1 MSQLIQTKIS
11 AVRSKNNAVSAAR
24 GAAAIAGAAIVLL
37 AATMLLD
44 WLFELP
50 RFVRA
55 GMLALDIGV
64 LGYLLGVH
72 VLAPI
77 FWGPDDEDIALMVE
91 HAMPEFNTR
100 LIAAVQFV
108 KPKAVPAGASPGL
121 VRAMIRE
128 AEQLAEPKDFAGIIK
143 SDPALRTMA
152 MSAFIL
158 FLGVGSFT
166 WTRDVSFDLLRRA
179 FLANVDVP
187 RNTRVRSET
196 GDRLVAIGDPIALEA
211 VARGVLPD
219 SGKVE
224 LRFESGRKQTF
235 TIDKVA
241 EIGDHYSRT
250 IDNVQE
256 SFSYRIRINDG
267 VSSWSRVQAL
277 PRPTVVAVEFQQKY
291 PQYTKRG
298 VERRSPGDLSLL
310 VGSELQVKVTAS
322 KAIVAGSIRLV
333 GLERDEAM
341 KTSAAEA
348 SGSFQIPARSLT
360 GISFRLVDEHGI
372 GSKGETVYPID
383 LILDKEPFVKVV
395 APERKEELATQQAR
409 VLVGFEATDDIGVE
423 SVALKWKYDTQENG
437 SASSIPLDLADQLD
451 RRQVKRRYEFDLGKL
466 RPLPPEGSAI
476 EWWIEVTDG
485 NTITGPGRYAS
496 DHYRVRIVS
505 ELEKRTD
512 LLNRLNDQLGTID
525 YVTQDQEKLNQKLG
539 ALITEK
545 R

>member
-1 MSQLIQTKIS
+1 MSQLIQSKIS

-24 GAAAIAGAAIVLL
+24 GFAAIAGAAVVLL

-44 WLFELP
+44 WLLELP
-50 RFVRA
+50 RPVRA
-55 GMLALDIGV
+55 GLLALDIGV
-64 LGYLLGVH
+64 LGYILGVR

-77 FWGPDDEDIALMVE
+77 FWGPDDEDIALLVE

-108 KPKAVPAGASPGL
+108 KPRAISAGSSAGL
-121 VRAMIRE
+121 VRAMIRQTE
-128 AEQLAEPKDFAGIIK
+128 SLAGPKDFTSVVKA
-143 SDPALRTMA
+143 DPMLRTMA

-158 FLGVGSFT
+158 LAGVGSFT
-166 WTRDVSFDLLRRA
+166 WSRDVSFDLLRRA

-187 RNTRVRSET
+187 RNTRVKSVTE
-196 GDRLVAIGDPIALEA
+196 DKVIPIGDPITLEA
-211 VARGVLPD
+211 AARGVLPA

-224 LRFESGRKQTF
+224 LRFESGRKQAF
-235 TIDKVA
+235 TIDKA
-241 EIGDHYSRT
+241 ADSSEFYSRT

-267 VSSWSRVQAL
+267 LTSWFKVQAV

-322 KAIVAGSIRLV
+322 KAIKDGKIRLV
-333 GLERDEAM
+333 GLEREEAM
-341 KTSAAEA
+341 TVESAEA
-348 SGSFQIPARSLT
+348 AGAFQVPARGLT
-360 GISFRLVDEHGI
+360 GIAFRLIDEHGI
-372 GSKGETVYPID
+372 ESRGETVYPID
-383 LILDKEPFVKVV
+383 LILDKEPFIKVTH
-395 APERKEELATQQAR
+395 PDRKEELATQQAR
-409 VLVGFEATDDIGVE
+409 ILVGFEATDDIGIEKV
-423 SVALKWKYDTQENG
+423 SLRWKYDTQENG
-437 SASSIPLDLADQLD
+437 SANTIDLDLGDQPE
-451 RRQVKRRYEFDLGKL
+451 RRQIRRRYEFDLSKI
-466 RPLPPEGSAI
+466 RPLPPEGGAV
-476 EWWIEVTDG
+476 EWWIEVLDG
-485 NTITGPGRYAS
+485 NTVTGPGKFAS

-539 ALITEK
+539 ALIIEK
-545 R
+545 K